1 MPEDINFDLLIV
13 KYYFKHQTQTFIKEN
28 FMNTYFKI
36 FLVIV
41 LAITLPVLSEE
52 NSKKNNNNTA
62 FFSLPDTQ
70 HNVDIDM
77 ISKTTAV
84 RIVATITG
92 SAGAILI
99 KNGIENSVKNNQDG
113 SVSLNIQGL
122 ISITGG
128 LILAAGSMAGIMY
141 SDRLG

>member
-1 MPEDINFDLLIV
+1 
-13 KYYFKHQTQTFIKEN
+13 
-28 FMNTYFKI
+28 MNTYFKI